1 MYEAKTII
9 TSGADTVEHKIKWHV
24 IPWSLRCSCK
34 LCMIGFV
41 DEFIWHRK
49 AKLDK
54 IATQIH
60 WYRWVSVFYGNQN
73 SFTFQTMSTL
83 LYFLLYFL
91 GIKCWLPP
99 LHVIVDS
106 QWNKYSKY
114 FVTTASTYNCTVSL
128 RAVSLREMMLSSCF
142 ALVVNLRVLISQY
155 PDRDWFVCRWSCRA
169 LHVRLRLGRKI

>member
-1 MYEAKTII
+1 MTCY
-9 TSGADTVEHKIKWHV
+9 
-24 IPWSLRCSCK
+24 SLISSLLLQALYDWVRGWIYLASQSN
-34 LCMIGFV
+34 IGQNCYPNTLV
-41 DEFIWHRK
+41 
-49 AKLDK
+49 
-54 IATQIH
+54 Q
-60 WYRWVSVFYGNQN
+60 VSVSILWEPKFIHLSNN
-73 SFTFQTMSTL
+73 VKTTKI
-83 LYFLLYFL
+83 YFL